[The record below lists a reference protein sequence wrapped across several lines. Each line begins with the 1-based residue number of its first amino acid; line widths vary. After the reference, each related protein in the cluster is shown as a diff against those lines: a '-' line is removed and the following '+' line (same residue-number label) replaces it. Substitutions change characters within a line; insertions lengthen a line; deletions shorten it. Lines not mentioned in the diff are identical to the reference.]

1 MQRPRIVAPRQV
13 AAPEEAAVGS
23 GILVI
28 KREVEGSFVPLAHL
42 RLALDLPIAREL
54 RRQHVLR
61 AARLRVQL
69 RDRVRR
75 LQVISHLSRQKVG
88 VFTHPEAVAL
98 LTSGPVNVGEPV
110 LMHDPIRL
118 LSFRRLAGVKH
129 QRLLDPHWFRLSD
142 RLIGSGC
149 LPVTSPRRPVRPRTV
164 RILPVSRREEVPL
177 FFAVQRHICNAKIQ
191 SHHFQS
197 LLENRQNK
205 SEREIQSIVFNL
217 CSKTDNKSEREIQ
230 SHRIQSLLEN
240 RKNKSGREITGEIP
254 GVELVEIN
262 LGDNRDGNRQRR
274 TLAAQIVHH

>member
-1 MQRPRIVAPRQV
+1 MFSAS
-13 AAPEEAAVGS
+13 GS
-23 GILVI
+23 LETTFNDV
-28 KREVEGSFVPLAHL
+28 
-42 RLALDLPIAREL
+42 
-54 RRQHVLR
+54 
-61 AARLRVQL
+61 
-69 RDRVRR
+69 DRT
-75 LQVISHLSRQKVG
+75 VISYSSRQKVG
-88 VFTHPEAVAL
+88 VFTHPEAIAL

-118 LSFRRLAGVKH
+118 LSLRRLAGVKH
-129 QRLLDPHWFRLSD
+129 QRLLDPYRFRLSD
-142 RLIGSGC
+142 RLIGSGS

-177 FFAVQRHICNAKIQ
+177 FFAVQRHICNTKIQ

-205 SEREIQSIVFNL
+205 SEGEIQSHRFRSLLQNRQ
-217 CSKTDNKSEREIQ
+217 NKSEREIQ

-240 RKNKSGREITGEIP
+240 RKNKSEREITGEIP
-254 GVELVEIN
+254 RVELVEIN